1 MTDLRPHPRPLPFI
15 LGGGLFVAALDI
27 ALAMGF
33 WHWRADVAPLRILQ
47 SVAAGLLGR
56 ASFELGARSALLGA
70 LLHVGI
76 ACCMAAVYWF
86 ASRRSPWMRRA
97 WPAAGLA
104 YGVVLYAAM
113 NFVVLP
119 LSRAAPVPFS
129 WDWFAASI
137 FAHLVLVGLPLA
149 WMARAR

>member
-1 MTDLRPHPRPLPFI
+1 MTSLRPHPRALPFI

-33 WHWRADVAPLRILQ
+33 WHWRAEVAPMRILQ

-56 ASFELGARSALLGA
+56 ESYALGARSALLGA
-70 LLHVGI
+70 FLHAGI
-76 ACCMAAVYWF
+76 ACGMAAVYWL
-86 ASRRSPWMRRA
+86 ASRRSRWMRDA
-97 WPAAGLA
+97 WLPAGLA
-104 YGVVLYAAM
+104 YGFALYLAM

-119 LSRAAPVPFS
+119 LSRATPVPFS
-129 WDWFAASI
+129 WDWFAASV